1 MTLSVSRYINPVL
14 EAHVFVLSLKKKSS
28 FDQLGR
34 FQQRPATTLA
44 TFISSLLILSFP
56 FFPFISLCKTT
67 THAYSYLSS
76 LLICLVAF
84 VRRRRRRSYGHR
96 RRCARTYDRS
106 YIYRYTTVYDTSG
119 VNWRRTLQRSM
130 SSLLNP
136 MEQTVRCIGSSALE
150 SLGIGTPI
158 HRAAKPIAFF
168 GYCNFPFFFLKKY
181 SKTDALTHAYTAHS
195 SSINKRAHTP
205 IRKLDIL
212 NKQARAHL

>member
-1 MTLSVSRYINPVL
+1 MS
-14 EAHVFVLSLKKKSS
+14 
-28 FDQLGR
+28 
-34 FQQRPATTLA
+34 
-44 TFISSLLILSFP
+44 
-56 FFPFISLCKTT
+56 
-67 THAYSYLSS
+67 
-76 LLICLVAF
+76 
-84 VRRRRRRSYGHR
+84 
-96 RRCARTYDRS
+96 
-106 YIYRYTTVYDTSG
+106 
-119 VNWRRTLQRSM
+119 

-181 SKTDALTHAYTAHS
+181 SKTEALAHAYTAHS

-212 NKQARAHL
+212 YKQARAHL